1 MKTYRKLGIEEACFI
16 LIKNVYP
23 KNPFRMLYILVKCWK
38 VSLWN
43 REQRILLWPLSLS
56 TSCRGQSKKAR
67 VKRRYKDWTG
77 TKLSWFTDSVITH
90 ADRLVEYGTL
100 ASFRYKVKIKK
111 KKKGQLHFHVSET
124 KKKKWNLLKHV
135 LYNIFE
141 IRRNKS
147 NERSSWPRRRPNSKI
162 VLREIR
168 EANIYKRKESSYV
181 KCPQIA

>member
-23 KNPFRMLYILVKCWK
+23 KNPFRMLYLLVKCWK

-43 REQRILLWPLSLS
+43 GEQRILLWPLSLS

-77 TKLSWFTDSVITH
+77 TKLSWFTDCVITH
-90 ADRLVEYGTL
+90 ADRLAEYGTS

-111 KKKGQLHFHVSET
+111 KKRTVAFPHIRN
-124 KKKKWNLLKHV
+124 KKKKMKSFETCSLQYFWN
-135 LYNIFE
+135 
-141 IRRNKS
+141 
-147 NERSSWPRRRPNSKI
+147 P
-162 VLREIR
+162 
-168 EANIYKRKESSYV
+168 
-181 KCPQIA
+181 